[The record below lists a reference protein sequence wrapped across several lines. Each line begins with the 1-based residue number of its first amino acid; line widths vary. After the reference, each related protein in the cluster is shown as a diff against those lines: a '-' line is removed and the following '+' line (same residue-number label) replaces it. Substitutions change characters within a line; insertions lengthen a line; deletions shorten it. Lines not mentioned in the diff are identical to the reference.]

1 MIGTGFPYAVAGLM
15 FAAFAIWS
23 LARRRWPNGLMW
35 ALLALSF
42 LAGDRIG
49 DVGNGLLVLGLVA
62 VATIGIKRPTAS
74 GTSPEQRLAA
84 SDRFGNRLFLPAL
97 AVPVLTIGG
106 TFLFKAMPGLVDPKQ
121 ATLVAL
127 AIAAIVALCFAAW
140 MFRAR
145 PAEPLEEG
153 VRLMDSVGWAAILP
167 QMLAA
172 LGALFAAAGLGETMG
187 AMLSA
192 LIPAG
197 SLIAACLVYMGGM
210 ALLTMA
216 MGNAFAAFP
225 VMTAAV
231 GLPLLIHVHH
241 GHPAAVAAL
250 GMLSGFCGTLLTPMA
265 ANFNIVPVGLLDL
278 SSRYAVIRAQAPTAL
293 LLWVANLVIL
303 YLLAF
308 R

>member
-1 MIGTGFPYAVAGLM
+1 MISTGFPYAVAGLM
-15 FAAFAIWS
+15 FVGFAVWS
-23 LARRRWPNGLMW
+23 FARRRLPNGLMW

-42 LAGDRIG
+42 LVGDRIG
-49 DVGNGLLVLGLVA
+49 DVGNGVLVLALVA
-62 VATIGIKRPTAS
+62 VATIGLRRPAPSTVE
-74 GTSPEQRLAA
+74 PERRSAGAA
-84 SDRFGNRLFLPAL
+84 LFGNRLFLPAL

-106 TFLFKAMPGLVDPKQ
+106 TFLFKAAPALVDPKQ

-127 AIAAIVALCFAAW
+127 TVAAIAALCFAAW
-140 MFRAR
+140 LFRAR
-145 PAEPLEEG
+145 AIEPLEEG

-172 LGALFAAAGLGETMG
+172 LGALFGAAGIGQTMG
-187 AMLSA
+187 GLLGN
-192 LIPAG
+192 LIPAD
-197 SLIAACLVYMGGM
+197 SLIAAALVYMGGM
-210 ALLTMA
+210 ALLTIM

-225 VMTAAV
+225 VITGAV
-231 GLPLLIHVHH
+231 GLPLLIHAHH

-250 GMLSGFCGTLLTPMA
+250 GMLGGFCGTLLTPMA

-278 SSRYAVIRAQAPTAL
+278 SDRYAVIRAQAPTAI
-293 LLWVANLVIL
+293 LLWIANLLIL

>member
-1 MIGTGFPYAVAGLM
+1 MISTGFPYTVAGMM
-15 FAAFAIWS
+15 FAGFAAWS
-23 LARRRWPNGLMW
+23 LARRRWPNGAMW

-49 DVGNGLLVLGLVA
+49 DVGNGVLVLALVA
-62 VATIGIKRPTAS
+62 VATIGIRRPAPSVVT
-74 GTSPEQRLAA
+74 PEQKLAGA
-84 SDRFGNRLFLPAL
+84 ARYGNRLFVPAL
-97 AVPVLTIGG
+97 AVPAITIGG
-106 TFLFKAMPGLVDPKQ
+106 TFLFKAMHSLVDPKQ

-127 AIAAIVALCFAAW
+127 TVAAITALGLAAW
-140 MFRAR
+140 FFRPPVIA
-145 PAEPLEEG
+145 PLEEG
-153 VRLMDSVGWAAILP
+153 VRLMDSVGWAAVLP

-187 AMLSA
+187 GLLGG
-192 LIPAG
+192 LIPG
-197 SLIAACLVYMGGM
+197 DNLIAAVIVYMGGM

-231 GLPLLIHVHH
+231 GLPLLIHAHH

-250 GMLSGFCGTLLTPMA
+250 GMLAGFCGTLLTPMA
-265 ANFNIVPVGLLDL
+265 ANFNIVPVGLLNL
-278 SSRYAVIRAQAPTAL
+278 SDRYAVIRAQAPTAI
-293 LLWVANLVIL
+293 LLWIANIFIL
-303 YLLAF
+303 YWMAF

>member
-1 MIGTGFPYAVAGLM
+1 MIGTGFPYAVAGFM

-23 LARRRWPNGLMW
+23 FARRRWPNGLIW
-35 ALLALSF
+35 ALLSLSF
-42 LAGDRIG
+42 LVGDWIG
-49 DVGNGLLVLGLVA
+49 DVANGVLVLGLVA
-62 VATIGIKRPTAS
+62 VATIGIRRPAAS
-74 GTSPEQRLAA
+74 GTTPEQRLVTAT
-84 SDRFGNRLFLPAL
+84 RFGNRLFLPAL
-97 AVPVLTIGG
+97 AVPVITIGG
-106 TFLFKAMPGLVDPKQ
+106 TFLFKATPGLVDPKQ

-127 AIAAIVALCFAAW
+127 TVAAIVALCLASL

-145 PAEPLEEG
+145 AVEPLEDG

-187 AMLSA
+187 GMLGG

-197 SLIAACLVYMGGM
+197 SLIVACLVYMGGM

-250 GMLSGFCGTLLTPMA
+250 GMLAGFCGTLLTPMA

-308 R
+308 